1 LISRMVYESPQLF
14 MHALEK
20 MPSTSTLPN
29 GFRLTKGLSSTE
41 ATMKWLLEEWLTHVD
56 EITDP
61 SRRKLMVLALTKAID
76 LPQDII
82 VPHMQSLFGLWTT
95 VILELT
101 EDVADRSCDYLF
113 QNPNQ
118 HPPGFEVVQTS
129 SPDGRRRQS
138 LDSYDPVGNVNLI
151 EYVRTGLSSFIR
163 RCGGEVGF
171 QNQVL
176 VNIDREVIEG
186 FARLGIM

>member
-101 EDVADRSCDYLF
+101 EDVADKSCDYLV

-118 HPPGFEVVQTS
+118 YPPGFEVVQIS

-151 EYVRTGLSSFIR
+151 EYVRAGLSSFIH

-176 VNIDREVIEG
+176 VNIDRVVIEG